1 MAHVHLYLTVHTLS
15 TRRSLLPTTYTLL
28 VTPGGHWHDPAGSG
42 KGGTAPRE
50 EGRRHLG
57 GDVGRLG
64 VVWHAGDG
72 LTGDAQSAAAHGCTW
87 RLEW

>member
-1 MAHVHLYLTVHTLS
+1 MAHVHLYLTVHPLS

-64 VVWHAGDG
+64 VV
-72 LTGDAQSAAAHGCTW
+72 
-87 RLEW
+87 